1 LRRRNP
7 WLHEARTTAVKVE
20 NRQYVYQ
27 SRCGDDALLVALN
40 IEDTAMQL
48 PVEELTGRV
57 AEVIAGTAAPPQEV
71 LGHTTV
77 APHGW
82 LVLRA

>member
-1 LRRRNP
+1 M
-7 WLHEARTTAVKVE
+7 KVE

-27 SRCGDDALLVALN
+27 SRSGDDALLVALN
-40 IEDTAMQL
+40 IGDTPCAL
-48 PVEELTGRV
+48 PVQELTGRV
-57 AEVIAGTAAPPQEV
+57 AEVIAGTAAPPREV

-82 LVLRA
+82 LVLKLD